1 LNVKKREVAM
11 KTKSMFTM
19 LFVFLITMMQFS
31 PAYAASKFPL
41 EGWPKGVV
49 CGGGSP
55 GSEYY
60 NTMVGLSEMI
70 INDLNVRATAIATSP
85 GSAAAIRGINTK
97 ELDFAI
103 GGDEPVYWACTSA
116 GPFEGKPAVKNVRA
130 IAGSSNLVLMGL
142 VTKAD
147 SGIKTM
153 EDLKGT
159 GYTISIHPAGSRGF
173 SARADAILQFYNL
186 GPQDVKTVPHS
197 SSEEASAGL
206 KEGRFKVVLDA
217 VYASTPIPWLME
229 LDRDEDIRM
238 IPLSPECIEFIQK
251 RYPASVPGVVPAGL
265 YRGVRQD
272 VATVGAAT
280 GMFCRADIPD
290 TFVLELL
297 KVIFEE
303 PTRSKWVTY
312 GPTLKNYTADQIRNF
327 LSPVHKGAVEYYEKK
342 GFWSPQLEEHRKKLL
357 SEFGMKR

>member
-1 LNVKKREVAM
+1 
-11 KTKSMFTM
+11 
-19 LFVFLITMMQFS
+19 
-31 PAYAASKFPL
+31 
-41 EGWPKGVV
+41 
-49 CGGGSP
+49 
-55 GSEYY
+55 
-60 NTMVGLSEMI
+60 
-70 INDLNVRATAIATSP
+70 
-85 GSAAAIRGINTK
+85 
-97 ELDFAI
+97 
-103 GGDEPVYWACTSA
+103 
-116 GPFEGKPAVKNVRA
+116 
-130 IAGSSNLVLMGL
+130 

-342 GFWSPQLEEHRKKLL
+342 GVWSPQLEEHRKKLL